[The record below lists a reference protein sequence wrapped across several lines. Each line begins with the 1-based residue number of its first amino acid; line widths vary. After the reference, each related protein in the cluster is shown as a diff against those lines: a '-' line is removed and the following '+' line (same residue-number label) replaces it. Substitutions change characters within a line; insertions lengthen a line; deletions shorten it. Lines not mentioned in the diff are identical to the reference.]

1 MAQNI
6 LQRRSTIQGKTP
18 TTSSLQVGEI
28 ALNTYDGKAY
38 IHKSGSTQ
46 SIESIVI
53 TNSTTT
59 GSITLTERVLE
70 PKELNVNQ
78 QVCKKDFRG
87 DWMAEDMGISA
98 FDNLS
103 KTFADFILTR
113 YAAGVAAE
121 NEISFWRG
129 ATGTTGQYDG
139 ICTLIALDAALPSA
153 FVTVTVN
160 SDL

>member
-1 MAQNI
+1 MA
-6 LQRRSTIQGKTP
+6 T
-18 TTSSLQVGEI
+18 TTSV
-28 ALNTYDGKAY
+28 
-38 IHKSGSTQ
+38 
-46 SIESIVI
+46 
-53 TNSTTT
+53 STTYAGKFLAEYIGTALLSAPTLDKGLVTIKPNIKHKEVIKKVATGTLLSDATCDFTAT

-113 YAAGVAAE
+113 YGY
-121 NEISFWRG
+121 IGR
-129 ATGTTGQYDG
+129 
-139 ICTLIALDAALPSA
+139 
-153 FVTVTVN
+153 FVGYYHSIVSIRTRCKLKCLRT
-160 SDL
+160 SRSC